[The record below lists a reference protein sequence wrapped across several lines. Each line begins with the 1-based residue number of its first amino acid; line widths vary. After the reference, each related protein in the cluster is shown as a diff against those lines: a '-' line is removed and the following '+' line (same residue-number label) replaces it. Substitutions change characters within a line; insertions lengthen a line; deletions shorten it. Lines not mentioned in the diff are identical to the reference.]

1 MPRTDSKPV
10 RQASIARFPARSLAQ
25 TLHWAIGAGLC
36 WAIGG
41 CGGSPLPSAAPPVS
55 EGTPTVAPLT
65 RIARSSGAVPVS
77 PQPITASTGQII
89 FVPAYSHVY
98 YGDQQEEFLL
108 SITLSIRNTSL
119 TEPIVVRSVRYY
131 NSQGQLIKQ
140 YATNAIKLPPLASTE
155 FFIPQTDKSGGSGA
169 SFIVEW
175 ISDRQRITAPI
186 VEAMM
191 LSTSFQQ
198 GISFT
203 TTGTVI
209 QELAPGN

>member
-1 MPRTDSKPV
+1 M
-10 RQASIARFPARSLAQ
+10 ARSIKV
-25 TLHWAIGAGLC
+25 AIGCFLLG
-36 WAIGG
+36 AIGS
-41 CGGSPLPSAAPPVS
+41 CGSAPQSAPQSAPPS
-55 EGTPTVAPLT
+55 TSPPTVAPLT
-65 RIARSSGAVPVS
+65 RIERSSGAIPIA
-77 PQPITASTGQII
+77 PQPIAASTGQII

-98 YGDQQEEFLL
+98 YGDQQDEFLL

-131 NSQGQLIKQ
+131 NSKGQLIKQ
-140 YATNAIKLPPLASTE
+140 YATSAIKLPPLASTE

-175 ISDRQRITAPI
+175 VSDRQRITAPI

-203 TTGTVI
+203 TVGSVI
-209 QELAPGN
+209 QELKP